1 MTVQVAGETLG
12 NETES
17 SLEKIALITKYQKS
31 YVANSLRR
39 MAKKST
45 CNVSPSLKKW
55 FITIIV

>member
-45 CNVSPSLKKW
+45 CNVSPSLKK
-55 FITIIV
+55 